1 MDATALALLLIE
13 LALVVLLSVL
23 SATEAALHTV
33 RRPEVIEELATRGR
47 RGRRA
52 GTMGRR
58 SAHYLAAIQV
68 SEFLIV
74 FAYAGIAA
82 AFIAPRLSA
91 LLAFFF
97 GIDTTTIFSD
107 VPAVVVTVAVLSLLA
122 VLLGLFVPRAIAARH
137 AQGVLLVLVWP
148 LEIITWITRPLVTA
162 LFFLTQ
168 ILVKPFGG
176 NPQAGTLVTEEEI
189 RALVETGQ
197 AQGIL
202 EPRERE
208 MISSIF
214 ELGDKQVREVMI
226 PRTDIV
232 ALDVNT
238 PASEVLEQITH
249 VGHSR
254 LPVYENSADDIIGIL
269 YVKDLFRRLAR
280 GDRDVDLRR
289 LLRSAHFVPETKK
302 ADELLRE
309 MQRDKVHIAVVVDEY
324 GGTAGIV
331 TLEDLVEEIVGE
343 IRDEYEVEQE
353 LVLPVSENEAVMDA
367 RVPFEDVRETFDIA
381 VEPSEDYATLGGFI
395 TNQLGRF
402 PRAGESV
409 EAGNVRFMV
418 ETVEGKRIRRVRI
431 TRLARDPELA

>member
-1 MDATALALLLIE
+1 
-13 LALVVLLSVL
+13 VL
-23 SATEAALHTV
+23 
-33 RRPEVIEELATRGR
+33 
-47 RGRRA
+47 
-52 GTMGRR
+52 
-58 SAHYLAAIQV
+58 
-68 SEFLIV
+68 F
-74 FAYAGIAA
+74 
-82 AFIAPRLSA
+82 
-91 LLAFFF
+91 
-97 GIDTTTIFSD
+97 
-107 VPAVVVTVAVLSLLA
+107 
-122 VLLGLFVPRAIAARH
+122 GLFLPRAIAARH
-137 AQGVLLVLVWP
+137 AQSVLLVLVWP
-148 LEIITWITRPLVTA
+148 LEIVTWLTRPLVSVLFA
-162 LFFLTQ
+162 LTRVLAR
-168 ILVKPFGG
+168 PFGG
-176 NPQAGTLVTEEEI
+176 NAPSTKVTEDEI

-197 AQGIL
+197 AQGVL

-214 ELGDKQVREVMI
+214 ELGDKEVREVMI

-238 PASEVLEQITH
+238 PANEVLEQITR

-254 LPVYENSADDIIGIL
+254 LPVYEGSADDIIGIL

-280 GDRDVDLRR
+280 GDRDIDLRR
-289 LLRSAHFVPETKK
+289 FLRPAHFVPESKK

-343 IRDEYEVEQE
+343 IRDEYDVEQE
-353 LVLPVSENEAVMDA
+353 LVLPVSENEALMDA
-367 RVPFEDVRETFDIA
+367 RVPFEDVRETFDLD

-409 EAGNVRFMV
+409 ESGGVRFTV
-418 ETVEGKRIRRVRI
+418 ESVEGKRIRRVRI
-431 TRLARDPELA
+431 TRLARDPEPA

>member
-1 MDATALALLLIE
+1 MDGTALFLLLLE
-13 LALVVLLSVL
+13 LALVVAMAIL
-23 SATEAALHTV
+23 SASEAALHTV

-47 RGRRA
+47 RGQRA

-58 SAHYLAAIQV
+58 STHYLAAIQV
-68 SEFLIV
+68 TEFLIV

-82 AFIAPRLSA
+82 AFIAPRLSD
-91 LLAFFF
+91 LISFFF
-97 GIDTTTIFSD
+97 NIKTIFSD
-107 VPAVVVTVAVLSLLA
+107 VSAVVVTVAVTSLVA
-122 VLLGLFVPRAIAARH
+122 VLFGLFLPRAIAARH
-137 AQGVLLVLVWP
+137 AQSVLLVLVWP
-148 LEIITWITRPLVTA
+148 LEIVTWLTRPLVSVLFA
-162 LFFLTQ
+162 LTRVLAR
-168 ILVKPFGG
+168 PFGG
-176 NPQAGTLVTEEEI
+176 NAPSTKVTEDEI

-197 AQGIL
+197 AQGVL

-214 ELGDKQVREVMI
+214 ELGDKEVREVMI

-238 PASEVLEQITH
+238 PANEVLEQITH

-254 LPVYENSADDIIGIL
+254 LPVYEGSADDIIGIL

-280 GDRDVDLRR
+280 GDRDIDLRR
-289 LLRSAHFVPETKK
+289 FLRPAHFVPESKK

-343 IRDEYEVEQE
+343 IRDEYDVEQE
-353 LVLPVSENEAVMDA
+353 LVLPVSENEALMDA
-367 RVPFEDVRETFDIA
+367 RVPFEDVRETFDLD

-409 EAGNVRFMV
+409 ESGGVRFTV
-418 ETVEGKRIRRVRI
+418 ESVEGKRIRRVRI
-431 TRLARDPELA
+431 TRLARDPEPA